1 MAAAKRG
8 KNNSGFW
15 GINETPDE
23 DQPMVFIPGVSR
35 EGHLRTAFKSVS
47 GTSSSERKVKIG
59 TKYGSEIRGEAPL
72 SRGNK
77 KQGQPLS
84 LSSVSESSMGRGQLQ
99 STPASTVPPPSPATQ
114 QRLLTTP
121 QALSEVTQAKSRASL
136 KDLCPEDKRRIANL
150 IQELARVSEE
160 KEESVQRLRDEQE
173 TFERTILQL
182 EQQNQLIVQER
193 ESLQQ
198 QYRECQELL
207 GLYQQYLSQQQEKLN
222 QSIAQLSHARN
233 SHSKA
238 PSSEGASTK
247 PSRGERATA
256 WDGSYLGLPT
266 LGGTGTNGGGRERSG
281 GGRGAGGR
289 VPSLS
294 PASLSDD
301 LHSATPHPYSSS
313 SDQSQGPIKRR
324 GCRRG
329 GAHSELRLAS
339 HRSRQEHLV
348 NGGFPHRGATEAPR
362 LSITSPLLH
371 NGPGEPPE
379 DSRGL
384 HGPGGLLPGGDR
396 VGEGVGAEGTLSAP
410 LLGPEDWEERRH
422 QLLLQKLQLE
432 VERERLQ
439 ARLAQQEEKLIRQN
453 QHLRHTRLDYS
464 RFQQATAAELSHSM
478 SRNGTDPLPNGH
490 ALLGEVR
497 GCDDAEDLG
506 EAAEQEVPPHRD
518 TTAHIPLQNS
528 IHSPEPFH
536 NKSRRDMASSP
547 VVSQSILKATPAPV
561 MPPTL
566 PRTPHSRLDSSLI
579 ELLEVFSP
587 ISVPERNRPST
598 HRGNPTR
605 RHPPLSVPKPACRA
619 LLSHPGP
626 YRTPQ
631 QDLEESQIL
640 EEIFFIC

>member
-1 MAAAKRG
+1 MAAAKEG
-8 KNNSGFW
+8 KNNSGFG
-15 GINETPDE
+15 GINDTSEE
-23 DQPMVFIPGVSR
+23 DQPVVFIPGVSR

-47 GTSSSERKVKIG
+47 GTSSSERKVKMRAN
-59 TKYGSEIRGEAPL
+59 YSSEIRGEAPL
-72 SRGNK
+72 NRGNK
-77 KQGQPLS
+77 KQGQRLS
-84 LSSVSESSMGRGQLQ
+84 LSSMGRGQLQ
-99 STPASTVPPPSPATQ
+99 ATPAPTVPPPNPATQ
-114 QRLLTTP
+114 QHLLTTP
-121 QALSEVTQAKSRASL
+121 QALSEVTQAKNRTSL
-136 KDLCPEDKRRIANL
+136 KDLCPQDKRRIANL

-160 KEESVQRLRDEQE
+160 KESSVQRLRDEQE
-173 TFERTILQL
+173 TFERKILQL

-222 QSIAQLSHARN
+222 QSIAQLSHTRSPHYN
-233 SHSKA
+233 SYSKA
-238 PSSEGASTK
+238 PSSEGPSTK
-247 PSRGERATA
+247 PSRGERASTL
-256 WDGSYLGLPT
+256 DGSYLDLPT

-281 GGRGAGGR
+281 RGRGAGGR

-301 LHSATPHPYSSS
+301 LHSDTPPPYSS
-313 SDQSQGPIKRR
+313 SDQSQGPMKPR
-324 GCRRG
+324 GCRG

-339 HRSRQEHLV
+339 HRSRQESLV
-348 NGGFPHRGATEAPR
+348 NGRFPHRGATEAPR
-362 LSITSPLLH
+362 LGNTSPLLH
-371 NGPGEPPE
+371 NGPGELLK

-384 HGPGGLLPGGDR
+384 LGPGGLLPGEDPS
-396 VGEGVGAEGTLSAP
+396 GEGVGAEGALTAP

-422 QLLLQKLQLE
+422 QLFLQKLQLE

-439 ARLAQQEEKLIRQN
+439 ARLAQQEERLIRQN

-464 RFQQATAAELSHSM
+464 RFQQATLDELSHSM
-478 SRNGTDPLPNGH
+478 SRNGTDPLPNSH
-490 ALLGEVR
+490 ALLSEMR
-497 GCDDAEDLG
+497 GCDDAEDL
-506 EAAEQEVPPHRD
+506 AAEQEVPPHKD
-518 TTAHIPLQNS
+518 NTAHIPLQNS
-528 IHSPEPFH
+528 IHSPEPCH
-536 NKSRRDMASSP
+536 NKSRRDIATSP
-547 VVSQSILKATPAPV
+547 VVSQSIFKATPAPV

-566 PRTPHSRLDSSLI
+566 PRTPHARLDSSLI
-579 ELLEVFSP
+579 ELLEIFSP
-587 ISVPERNRPST
+587 ISLPERNSPSA

-605 RHPPLSVPKPACRA
+605 CQPPLSVPKPARQA

>member
-1 MAAAKRG
+1 MAAAKEG
-8 KNNSGFW
+8 KNKSGFL
-15 GINETPDE
+15 GINDTSDE
-23 DQPMVFIPGVSR
+23 DQPLVFIPGVSR

-47 GTSSSERKVKIG
+47 GTSSSERKVKMRAN
-59 TKYGSEIRGEAPL
+59 YSSEIRGEAPL

-77 KQGQPLS
+77 KQGQRLS
-84 LSSVSESSMGRGQLQ
+84 LSSMGRGQLQ
-99 STPASTVPPPSPATQ
+99 ATPAPTVPPPNPATQ
-114 QRLLTTP
+114 QHLLTTP
-121 QALSEVTQAKSRASL
+121 QALSEVTQAKNRTSL
-136 KDLCPEDKRRIANL
+136 KDLCPQDKRRIANL

-160 KEESVQRLRDEQE
+160 KESSVQRLRDEQE
-173 TFERTILQL
+173 TFERKILQL
-182 EQQNQLIVQER
+182 EQQNHLIVQER

-222 QSIAQLSHARN
+222 QSIAQLSHARSSHYN

-256 WDGSYLGLPT
+256 LDGSYLDLPT
-266 LGGTGTNGGGRERSG
+266 LGGTGTNGGGREQSG

-301 LHSATPHPYSSS
+301 LHSDTHPPYSS
-313 SDQSQGPIKRR
+313 SDQSQGPMKPR
-324 GCRRG
+324 GCRG

-339 HRSRQEHLV
+339 HRSRQESLV
-348 NGGFPHRGATEAPR
+348 NRRFPQRGATEDPR
-362 LSITSPLLH
+362 LGNTSPLLH
-371 NGPGEPPE
+371 NGPGELLK

-384 HGPGGLLPGGDR
+384 LGPGGLLPGEDPS
-396 VGEGVGAEGTLSAP
+396 GEGVGAEGALTAP

-422 QLLLQKLQLE
+422 QLFLQKLQLE

-439 ARLAQQEEKLIRQN
+439 ARLAQQEERLIRQN

-464 RFQQATAAELSHSM
+464 RFQQATLEELSHSM
-478 SRNGTDPLPNGH
+478 SRNETDPLPNSR
-490 ALLGEVR
+490 ALLSEMR
-497 GCDDAEDLG
+497 GCDDAEDL
-506 EAAEQEVPPHRD
+506 AAEQEVHPHKD
-518 TTAHIPLQNS
+518 NTAHIPLQNS
-528 IHSPEPFH
+528 IHSPEPCH
-536 NKSRRDMASSP
+536 NKSRRDMATSP
-547 VVSQSILKATPAPV
+547 LVSQSILKATPAPV

-566 PRTPHSRLDSSLI
+566 PRTPHARLDSSLI

-587 ISVPERNRPST
+587 ISLPERNSPSA

-605 RHPPLSVPKPACRA
+605 CQPPLSVPKSARQA

-626 YRTPQ
+626 YRIPQ